1 MPISTLEHTWRSRTA
16 IIAGLLTLILLIIGP
31 LGSKWGLWPYTVGL
45 LLVTIAMVGS
55 LLPIVLMLG
64 FVWHPGYRT
73 ERPSL
78 IAGAAMAAVPFA
90 VALWTVTVAHG
101 APVIHDVTTDPANP
115 PTFHTARTL
124 RGPGSNPLAYTAADA
139 AAQRKA
145 WPDLKPLHTPLSPE
159 AALTRAVD
167 VAHRLGW
174 RITDRQSRPGYIEA
188 VATTTWFGFKD
199 DVVIRVRADSAGSV
213 VDLRSVSRVG
223 KGDLGTNARRILTFL
238 KDFRSNT

>member
-1 MPISTLEHTWRSRTA
+1 MPISALEHTWRSRTA
-16 IIAGLLTLILLIIGP
+16 IVAGLLTLILLIIGP

-64 FVWHPGYRT
+64 FVWHRGYRA
-73 ERPSL
+73 ERPAL
-78 IAGAAMAAVPFA
+78 IAGAAMAAVPFT

-115 PTFHTARTL
+115 PTFLAARKL
-124 RGPGSNPLAYTAADA
+124 RGPGSNPLDYTAADA

-145 WPDLKPLHTPLSPE
+145 WPDINPLHTSLSPE
-159 AALTRAVD
+159 EALSRAVD
-167 VAHRLGW
+167 IAHRLGW
-174 RITDRQSRPGYIEA
+174 LITDRQSRPGYIEA

-199 DVVIRVRADSAGSV
+199 DVVIRVRSTSDGSI

-223 KGDLGTNARRILTFL
+223 KGDLGTNARRIRSFL
-238 KDFRSNT
+238 KDFRSSS